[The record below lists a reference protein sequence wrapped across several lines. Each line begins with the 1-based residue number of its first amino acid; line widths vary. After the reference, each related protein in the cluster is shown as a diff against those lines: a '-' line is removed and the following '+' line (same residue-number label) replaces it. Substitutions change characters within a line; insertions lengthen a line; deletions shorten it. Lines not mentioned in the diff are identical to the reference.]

1 MTPLAVTAWTA
12 TTAVGRGNAA
22 LLDALVQGRGGLRP
36 NDFTADP
43 LDTHVG
49 RVAGLE
55 SIDWPRAWRNFDCR
69 NNRLAWLGVT
79 ADGMD
84 GAVAAAS
91 ARYGASRVALVLGTS
106 TASIGASEAAYTRLE
121 AGGLFPPDLR
131 HPELHTPHSTAHFLA
146 EALAIDGPAVTVSTA
161 CSSSAK
167 AFAQAE
173 RMIRL
178 GLVDAALA
186 GGTDSLC
193 GSVLFGFGS
202 LELLSPQ
209 PCRPFD
215 PERNGISLGEA
226 ASFALLERDGEAR
239 AWLLGHGESS
249 DAHHMSSPHPQGV
262 GARLALEAALRA
274 ARLDPAQVD
283 YLNLHGTASQKND
296 EVEAGVVAQL
306 FPHSLSASSTKG
318 WTGHTLGTAGIVEAI
333 VCLLA
338 IEHGFRPGTLNSR
351 SIDPAF
357 GPQLRLAGQHAA
369 TRVALTQSFGFG
381 GNNCVLAFGS
391 EARQ

>member
-1 MTPLAVTAWTA
+1 ML
-12 TTAVGRGNAA
+12 GGDLHG
-22 LLDALVQGRGGLRP
+22 LLFDALAFLFGAFGGR
-36 NDFTADP
+36 
-43 LDTHVG
+43 
-49 RVAGLE
+49 
-55 SIDWPRAWRNFDCR
+55 RA
-69 NNRLAWLGVT
+69 
-79 ADGMD
+79 
-84 GAVAAAS
+84 
-91 ARYGASRVALVLGTS
+91 
-106 TASIGASEAAYTRLE
+106 
-121 AGGLFPPDLR
+121 DLR
-131 HPELHTPHSTAHFLA
+131 
-146 EALAIDGPAVTVSTA
+146 V
-161 CSSSAK
+161 
-167 AFAQAE
+167 
-173 RMIRL
+173 
-178 GLVDAALA
+178 
-186 GGTDSLC
+186 
-193 GSVLFGFGS
+193 FGFGS